1 MVNHNNDP
9 TGALGENGPAWLD
22 EMQQFLIW
30 QDGQPTRGRNQ
41 QNHRA
46 EMRNVQQELGVVQAP
61 LGPGNAPL

>member
-30 QDGQPTRGRNQ
+30 QDGQPTR
-41 QNHRA
+41 
-46 EMRNVQQELGVVQAP
+46 
-61 LGPGNAPL
+61 